1 MNRTIW
7 TSDKNKQRLAE
18 FAAAAAKGIR
28 MIFDRDMCVGE
39 NTNRLANADF
49 GRFADKICAAASRSP
64 LVGKVFDF
72 VDEIKAPL

>member
-18 FAAAAAKGIR
+18 FAAAAANGIR

-39 NTNRLANADF
+39 NTNRLANVDF
-49 GRFADKICAAASRSP
+49 GRSADKICAARAAALSSAKS
-64 LVGKVFDF
+64 LTLSTK
-72 VDEIKAPL
+72 